1 MKKFRKGISI
11 LVALAMLVTIC
22 AVDSPKVSQAGVKVV
37 VGKKLKVEISDTDTI
52 VVKGKAKA
60 KSSNSKIAKVDKI
73 TKFGKNS
80 NVHIKGLKVGKTTV
94 KVKVGKKS
102 KKIKVTVYPKTV
114 SGVRAQKNSET
125 AATISW
131 KKSKGAS
138 GYRIYRSNSENGGFK
153 KIASKK
159 GAKKTSFYNSGLQK
173 GRFYYYK
180 IQAYGK
186 KGIKS
191 EDLSSAVSVRTWKQI
206 WSDEFNGN
214 KVDDSKW
221 QYDTG
226 GGGWGNREL
235 QIYRPENNIVK
246 DGKLLIK
253 TEFLYDPDA
262 EKCVDKIVE
271 KYIDEH
277 GKEQKKEYDTYFSGR
292 MNTKGKFYFKYGRLE
307 FRAKQAKGVG
317 TWTAGWALGKDK
329 VWPNCGE
336 IDVFETTSA
345 KAKTTIPQ
353 SLHCKKFNGMA
364 GSSANKHFDSTV
376 PTATSQ
382 YHTYGVIWTD
392 HDITF
397 TIDGAA
403 TGNYNP
409 DTFAVSGKGVDD
421 LTVWPYCQPFY
432 LIVNCAIGGVLG
444 GVVTPEYWEKEGG
457 LDKYGYQKYVD
468 YLYYD
473 WIRVYQ

>member
-22 AVDSPKVSQAGVKVV
+22 AVDSPRVSQAGVKII
-37 VGKKLKVEISDTDTI
+37 VGKKLNVEITDTDTI

-60 KSSNSKIAKVDKI
+60 KSSNKKVAKVDGIDKYE
-73 TKFGKNS
+73 GNS
-80 NVHIKGLKVGKTTV
+80 NIHIKGMKVGKATI
-94 KVKVGKKS
+94 KVKVGKSS
-102 KKIKVTVYPKTV
+102 KKIKVTVLPKTV
-114 SGVRAQKNSET
+114 SGVRIAKNSET
-125 AATISW
+125 SATVSW
-131 KKSKGAS
+131 GKSKGAT
-138 GYRIYRSNSENGGFK
+138 GYKVFRSESRNAGYKQIRN
-153 KIASKK
+153 
-159 GAKKTSFYNSGLQK
+159 QK
-173 GRFYYYK
+173 GTSVRDSALAKGKYYFYK

-191 EDLSSAVSVRTWKQI
+191 EELSNPVYVKTWRQV
-206 WSDEFNGN
+206 WSEEFNGN
-214 KVDDSKW
+214 AVNKKIW
-221 QYDTG
+221 NYDIG
-226 GGGWGNREL
+226 DGGWGNREL
-235 QIYRPENNIVK
+235 QYYRPENNIVK
-246 DGKLLIK
+246 DGKLVIK
-253 TEFLYDPDA
+253 NEFQYDEDA
-262 EKCVDKIVE
+262 EKCVPKS
-271 KYIDEH
+271 Y
-277 GKEQKKEYDTYFSGR
+277 YSGR
-292 MNTKGKFYFKYGRLE
+292 MNTKEKYTFKYGKLE
-307 FRAKQAKGVG
+307 FRVKQAKGVG

-364 GSSANKHFDSTV
+364 GSSANKHFDTTV
-376 PTATSQ
+376 MTATKA

-397 TIDGAA
+397 TIDGQA
-403 TGNYNP
+403 TGTYDPNNFVV
-409 DTFAVSGKGVDD
+409 DGRGQDD

-444 GVVTPEYWEKEGG
+444 GQVTPEYWTKVKQEGDIG
-457 LDKYGYQKYVD
+457 FYED

-473 WIRVYQ
+473 WIRIYK

>member
-11 LVALAMLVTIC
+11 LIALAMIVTIC
-22 AVDSPKVSQAGVKVV
+22 AVDSPKISQAGVKVI
-37 VGKKLKVEISDTDTI
+37 VGKKLNVEITDTDTI

-60 KSSNSKIAKVDKI
+60 KSSNKKVAKVDGIDKYE
-73 TKFGKNS
+73 GNS
-80 NVHIKGLKVGKTTV
+80 NVHIKGMKVGKATI
-94 KVKVGKKS
+94 KVKVGKS
-102 KKIKVTVYPKTV
+102 TKKIKVTVFPKTV
-114 SGVRAQKNSET
+114 SGVRVAKNSET
-125 AATISW
+125 SATVSW
-131 KKSKGAS
+131 AKSKGAS
-138 GYRIYRSNSENGGFK
+138 GYTIYRSEKSSTGYAKVK
-153 KIASKK
+153 K
-159 GAKKTSFYNSGLQK
+159 QK
-173 GRFYYYK
+173 GTSLRDNGLKQGKYYYYK

-191 EDLSSAVSVRTWKQI
+191 EELSNTVYVKTWRQI

-214 KVDDSKW
+214 AVNEKVW
-221 QYDTG
+221 NYDIG
-226 GGGWGNREL
+226 DGGWGNREL
-235 QIYRPENNIVK
+235 QYYRPENNIVK
-246 DGKLLIK
+246 GGKLIIK
-253 TEFLYDPDA
+253 NEFQYDEDA
-262 EKCVDKIVE
+262 EKCVPNS
-271 KYIDEH
+271 Y
-277 GKEQKKEYDTYFSGR
+277 YSGR
-292 MNTKGKFYFKYGRLE
+292 MNTKGKFDFKYGRLE

-376 PTATSQ
+376 STATSQ

-409 DTFAVSGKGVDD
+409 STFVAEGRGVDD

-444 GVVTPEYWEKEGG
+444 GNVTPEYWTKVKEEGDIG
-457 LDKYGYQKYVD
+457 FYED

>member
-1 MKKFRKGISI
+1 MKTLRKGISI
-11 LVALAMLVTIC
+11 LVALAMIITIC
-22 AVDSPKVSQAGVKVV
+22 AVDSPKISQASVKVV
-37 VGKKLKVEISDTDTI
+37 VGKKLNVEITDTDTI

-60 KSSNSKIAKVDKI
+60 KSANKKIAKVDSIAKY
-73 TKFGKNS
+73 GKNT
-80 NVHIKGLKVGKTTV
+80 NIHIKGIKVGKTTI
-94 KVKVGKKS
+94 KVKAGKSS

-114 SGVRAQKNSET
+114 SGVRAAKNSET
-125 AATISW
+125 SATISW
-131 KKSKGAS
+131 AKSKGAT
-138 GYRIYRSNSENGGFK
+138 GYTIYRSNNRNAGYVK
-153 KIASKK
+153 VAS
-159 GAKKTSFYNSGLQK
+159 QK
-173 GRFYYYK
+173 GTTFRNNGLAQGKYYYYK

-186 KGIKS
+186 KKIKS
-191 EDLSSAVSVRTWKQI
+191 EELSNPVYVRTWKQV

-214 KVDDSKW
+214 QVNEKVW

-235 QIYRPENNIVK
+235 QVYRPENNIVK
-246 DGKLLIK
+246 DGKLIIK
-253 TEFLYDPDA
+253 TEFKYDEDA
-262 EKCVDKIVE
+262 EQCVPDS
-271 KYIDEH
+271 Y
-277 GKEQKKEYDTYFSGR
+277 YSGR
-292 MNTKGKFYFKYGRLE
+292 MNTKGKFDFKYGRLE
-307 FRAKQAKGVG
+307 FRVKQAKGVG

-336 IDVFETTSA
+336 IDVFETTSS
-345 KAKTTIPQ
+345 KLKQTIPQ

-364 GSSANKHFDSTV
+364 GSSANKHFDTTV
-376 PTATSQ
+376 TTATSA

-392 HDITF
+392 YDITF
-397 TIDGAA
+397 TIDGQA

-409 DTFAVSGKGVDD
+409 DNFVVEGRGNQD

-444 GVVTPEYWEKEGG
+444 GQVTPEYWTKVKQEGDIG
-457 LDKYGYQKYVD
+457 FYED

>member
-1 MKKFRKGISI
+1 MTNNRRKKMKKFRKGISI
-11 LVALAMLVTIC
+11 LVTVAMLITIC
-22 AVDSPKVSQAGVKVV
+22 AVDSPRITQAGVKVI
-37 VGKKLKVEISDTDTI
+37 VGKKLNIEITDTDTI

-60 KSSNSKIAKVDKI
+60 KSSNKKIAKVNSIK
-73 TKFGKNS
+73 KFGKNS
-80 NVHIKGLKVGKTTV
+80 NVHIKGMKVGKTTI
-94 KVKVGKKS
+94 KVKVGKSS

-114 SGVRAQKNSET
+114 SGVRAAKNSET
-125 AATISW
+125 SATISW
-131 KKSKGAS
+131 AKSKGAK
-138 GYRIYRSNSENGGFK
+138 GYHIYRSNNSNSGYA
-153 KIASKK
+153 KIAST
-159 GAKKTSFYNSGLQK
+159 KKTSFVNNGLVK

-186 KGIKS
+186 KRIKS
-191 EDLSSAVSVRTWKQI
+191 EDLSNSVYVRTWKQI
-206 WSDEFNGN
+206 WQDEFNGN
-214 KVDDSKW
+214 QVNTKYW
-221 QYDTG
+221 NYDLG

-235 QIYRPENNIVK
+235 QIYREENNIVK
-246 DGKLLIK
+246 DGKLIIK
-253 TEFLYDPDA
+253 TEFQYDEDA
-262 EKCVDKIVE
+262 EQCVP
-271 KYIDEH
+271 
-277 GKEQKKEYDTYFSGR
+277 DTYYSGR
-292 MNTKGKFYFKYGRLE
+292 MNTKGKFDFKYGKLE
-307 FRAKQAKGVG
+307 FRVKQAKGVG

-376 PTATSQ
+376 MTATSA

-397 TIDGAA
+397 TIDGQASG
-403 TGNYNP
+403 TYDP
-409 DTFAVSGKGVDD
+409 DNFVVDGRGIDD

-444 GVVTPEYWEKEGG
+444 GNVTPEYWTKVKQEGDIG
-457 LDKYGYQKYVD
+457 FYED

>member
-1 MKKFRKGISI
+1 MKTLRKGISI
-11 LVALAMLVTIC
+11 LVALAMIVTIC
-22 AVDSPKVSQAGVKVV
+22 AVDSPKISQASVKVI
-37 VGKKLKVEISDTDTI
+37 VGKKLNVEITDTDTI

-60 KSSNSKIAKVDKI
+60 KSANKKIAKVDSIAKY
-73 TKFGKNS
+73 GKNT
-80 NVHIKGLKVGKTTV
+80 NIHIKGIKVGKTTI
-94 KVKVGKKS
+94 KVKAGKSS

-114 SGVRAQKNSET
+114 SGVRAAKNSET
-125 AATISW
+125 SATISW
-131 KKSKGAS
+131 AKSKGAT
-138 GYRIYRSNSENGGFK
+138 GYTIYRSNNRNAGYVK
-153 KIASKK
+153 VAS
-159 GAKKTSFYNSGLQK
+159 QK
-173 GRFYYYK
+173 GTTFRNNGLAQGKYYYYK

-186 KGIKS
+186 KKIKS
-191 EDLSSAVSVRTWKQI
+191 EELSNPVYVRTWKQV

-214 KVDDSKW
+214 QVNEKVW

-235 QIYRPENNIVK
+235 QVYRPENNIVK
-246 DGKLLIK
+246 DGKLIIK
-253 TEFLYDPDA
+253 TEFKYDEDA
-262 EKCVDKIVE
+262 EQCVPDS
-271 KYIDEH
+271 Y
-277 GKEQKKEYDTYFSGR
+277 YSGR
-292 MNTKGKFYFKYGRLE
+292 MNTKGKFDFKYGRLE
-307 FRAKQAKGVG
+307 FRVKQAKGVG

-336 IDVFETTSA
+336 IDVFETTSS
-345 KAKTTIPQ
+345 KLKQTIPQ

-364 GSSANKHFDSTV
+364 GSSANKHFDTTV
-376 PTATSQ
+376 TTATSA

-392 HDITF
+392 YDITF
-397 TIDGAA
+397 TIDGQA

-409 DTFAVSGKGVDD
+409 DNFVVEGRGNQD

-444 GVVTPEYWEKEGG
+444 GQVTPEYWTKVKQEGDIG
-457 LDKYGYQKYVD
+457 FYED

>member
-1 MKKFRKGISI
+1 MVVTSC
-11 LVALAMLVTIC
+11 VAYAPAKTD
-22 AVDSPKVSQAGVKVV
+22 AAVKVI
-37 VGKKLKVEISDTDTI
+37 VGKKLKVEISDTETI

-60 KSSNSKIAKVDKI
+60 KSS
-73 TKFGKNS
+73 KNS
-80 NVHIKGLKVGKTTV
+80 VATVSGVSRYQGNSNIHVKGIKVGKTKI
-94 KVKVGKKS
+94 KVKVGGS
-102 KKIKVTVYPKTV
+102 KKTIAVTVFPKTV
-114 SGVRAQKNSET
+114 SGQKAALRSSNS
-125 AATISW
+125 AKISW
-131 KKSKGAS
+131 KKAKGAS
-138 GYRIYRSNSENGGFK
+138 GYRVFRSNSESGKYK
-153 KIASKK
+153 KVATVK
-159 GAKKTSFYNSGLQK
+159 GAKKTSYVNNNLPLGNY
-173 GRFYYYK
+173 YYYK

-191 EDLSSAVSVRTWKQI
+191 EEMSKAVYVKTWKLV

-214 KVDDSKW
+214 KVDESKW
-221 QYDTG
+221 QYDTK

-235 QIYRPENNIVK
+235 QYYRPENNIVK
-246 DGKLLIK
+246 DGKLAIK
-253 TEFLYDPDA
+253 TELLYDPDA
-262 EKCVDKIVE
+262 EKCVDKIE
-271 KYIDEH
+271 ED
-277 GKEQKKEYDTYFSGR
+277 GKTIPTYYSGR
-292 MNTKGKFYFKYGRLE
+292 MNTKGKYYFKYGKLE

-353 SLHCKKFNGMA
+353 SLHMKKFNGMA

-376 PTATSQ
+376 ATATTA

-392 HDITF
+392 HDLTF

-409 DTFAVSGKGVDD
+409 QDFVADGRGVDD
-421 LTVWPYCQPFY
+421 QTVWPYCQPFY

-444 GVVTPEYWEKEGG
+444 GTVTPEYWTPEGG

-468 YLYYD
+468 YLYFD
-473 WIRVYQ
+473 WVRVSQ

>member
-11 LVALAMLVTIC
+11 IVALAMLVTIC
-22 AVDSPKVSQAGVKVV
+22 AVDSPKISQAGVKVI
-37 VGKKLKVEISDTDTI
+37 VGKKLAVEITDTETI

-60 KSSNSKIAKVDKI
+60 KSSNKKVAKVDGIDKY
-73 TKFGKNS
+73 KKNS
-80 NVHIKGLKVGKTTV
+80 NIHVKGLKVGKATI
-94 KVKVGKKS
+94 KVKVGKS
-102 KKIKVTVYPKTV
+102 TKKIKVTVFPKTV
-114 SGVRAQKNSET
+114 SGVRIAKNSET
-125 AATISW
+125 SATISW
-131 KKSKGAS
+131 GKSKGAS
-138 GYRIYRSNSENGGFK
+138 GYTVYRSNNRNAGYVK
-153 KIASKK
+153 VAS
-159 GAKKTSFYNSGLQK
+159 QK
-173 GRFYYYK
+173 GTTFRNNGLDKGKFYYYK
-180 IQAYGK
+180 VQANGK

-191 EDLSSAVSVRTWKQI
+191 EELSNPVYVRTWKLY
-206 WSDEFNGN
+206 WSEEFNGSEVN
-214 KVDDSKW
+214 EDVW
-221 QYDTG
+221 QYDIK

-235 QIYRPENNIVK
+235 QYYRPENNIVK
-246 DGKLLIK
+246 DGKLAIK
-253 TEFLYDPDA
+253 TELLYDPDA
-262 EKCVDKIVE
+262 EKCVDKIQE
-271 KYIDEH
+271 G
-277 GKEQKKEYDTYFSGR
+277 GKDIPTYYSGR
-292 MNTKGKFYFKYGRLE
+292 MNTKGKFYFKYGKLE

-353 SLHCKKFNGMA
+353 SLHMKKFNGMA
-364 GSSANKHFDSTV
+364 GSAANKHFDTTV
-376 PTATSQ
+376 KTATTQ

-409 DTFAVSGKGVDD
+409 QDFVADGRGVDD
-421 LTVWPYCQPFY
+421 LSVWPYCQPFY

-444 GVVTPEYWEKEGG
+444 GTVTPEYWQKEGD

-468 YLYYD
+468 YLYFD
-473 WIRVYQ
+473 WIRISK